1 MIAPL
6 AIGLEIGEERRP
18 RNLGAM
24 MRADRFLPLTAFGER
39 IMVCGPSCSGKSTFA
54 TALGA
59 SLGAPVIHLDQLR
72 FVPRSDWVKRPDE
85 EFDALHAEAVA
96 GERWVIEGNYRQQ
109 VPLRLTRATGILE
122 LITGSVPVRLWR
134 YARRTLFEPDR
145 PGALDGLRDSI
156 KWDMIDWIARREPAR
171 RASYLAMLRQ
181 SGLPMIEVNSMA
193 ELRRVYDSWG
203 LDTAGSRRSQGQAT

>member
-1 MIAPL
+1 MSAEQFPPL
-6 AIGLEIGEERRP
+6 AG
-18 RNLGAM
+18 
-24 MRADRFLPLTAFGER
+24 FGQR

-54 TALGA
+54 TALA
-59 SLGAPVIHLDQLR
+59 KRLGAPVVHLDQLR
-72 FVPRSDWVKRPDE
+72 FVPRSDWVKRPDQ
-85 EFDALHAEAVA
+85 EFDALHDEAVA

-109 VPLRLTRATGILE
+109 APLRLSRATGILE

-171 RASYLAMLRQ
+171 RPSYLALLRD
-181 SGLPMIEVNSMA
+181 SRLPMIEVNSLR
-193 ELRRVYDSWG
+193 ELDA
-203 LDTAGSRRSQGQAT
+203 LSRAWELPTRS